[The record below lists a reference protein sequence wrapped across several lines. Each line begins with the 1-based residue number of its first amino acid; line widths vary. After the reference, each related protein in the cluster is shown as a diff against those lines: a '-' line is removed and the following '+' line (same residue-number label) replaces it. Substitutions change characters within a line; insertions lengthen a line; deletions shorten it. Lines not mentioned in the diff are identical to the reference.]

1 MTVKGNVISD
11 TLKNL
16 ITYFVVII
24 AIGGWVTK
32 TEVNHNSDR
41 KDIDDNKAAIT
52 QIISDNKTLL
62 QAIQSTQQSVITGNK
77 ELSNQIFDIKLHQ
90 QEEDDRQN
98 GLYKQIK

>member
-1 MTVKGNVISD
+1 MAVKVSSISD
-11 TLKNL
+11 TIKNL

-32 TEVNHNSDR
+32 TEINHADDR
-41 KDIDDNKAAIT
+41 KDIDSNKAAIS
-52 QIISDNKTLL
+52 QIISDNKILL

-90 QEEDDRQN
+90 QEEDD
-98 GLYKQIK
+98 KQDLQKQLK